1 MATRNFRV
9 RGVGSAVVAGLV
21 FATGALAVLA
31 AQQRRYE
38 ALRRKAER
46 EERSEHHRHAA
57 LAAQQRLQFD
67 MLSTA
72 MGDPDLAAVLDTF
85 ETPLDARTQRQ
96 YLFAN
101 ALYTNAL
108 LAWRV
113 GNLGWDELHGH
124 LRLICQNA
132 IFRNYWAA
140 TRPHRASLLESSD
153 EARLGRMVD
162 KLIRDLE
169 AADTDEWWVIGEPPP
184 E

>member
-1 MATRNFRV
+1 MTTRNFRV
-9 RGVGSAVVAGLV
+9 RGVGSAAVAGLV
-21 FATGALAVLA
+21 FATGALAVLT
-31 AQQRRYE
+31 AQQRRHD
-38 ALRRKAER
+38 ALYRKAE
-46 EERSEHHRHAA
+46 EERSRHHRHMV

-67 MLSTA
+67 MLTTA
-72 MGDPDLAAVLDTF
+72 MGDPDLAAVLDTY

-101 ALYTNAL
+101 AMYTNVL

-140 TRPHRASLLESSD
+140 TRGHRASLLDSSD

-169 AADTDEWWVIGEPPP
+169 AAGTDEWWVVGEPPP